1 MGSQILRW
9 GVKFL
14 LKLVRHFGVKVH
26 ALFGIDRG
34 WSLVVC
40 DGGDCRREV
49 SLLSY
54 SPSNVEL
61 GLRNSIFGFWGDF
74 SVGGRD
80 LLTFGCAL
88 LNYS

>member
-9 GVKFL
+9 GIKFL

-26 ALFGIDRG
+26 ALFGVDRG

-74 SVGGRD
+74 SVGVEI
-80 LLTFGCAL
+80 
-88 LNYS
+88 Y